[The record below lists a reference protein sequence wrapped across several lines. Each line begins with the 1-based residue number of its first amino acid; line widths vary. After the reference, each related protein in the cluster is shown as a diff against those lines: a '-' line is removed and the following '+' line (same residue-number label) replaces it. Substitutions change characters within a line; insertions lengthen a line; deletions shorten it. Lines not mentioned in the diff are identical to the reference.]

1 MKKILAGAVALGAVS
16 LIAVGNAE
24 AQSAADFY
32 KGKTLSVLIGNAPG
46 GGYDRY
52 ARTLAAHI
60 GNHLPGKPNVIAK
73 NMPGAGGLKVTL
85 HMYTVA
91 PKDGT
96 EIASAHRGI
105 PLYPLL
111 GEADGFDP
119 SKFGWIGNLN
129 KETAV
134 CVSWH
139 TSPVKQFKDVLG
151 GGKQLI
157 VGTTGKGANLSSFE
171 QPLINILGADLK
183 VIRGYEGGKTLDL
196 AMERGEIEGRC
207 GLSWSSMKL
216 RNAAWLAEKKVNIL
230 VQLGFERHP
239 DIPDVPLVQEL
250 AKSEEDRKIL
260 NLLLA
265 PQNIGRPYFAPPGL
279 PAERLAALR
288 AAFDAMVK
296 DRAFLDEAKKQRMEL
311 DPVSGEALQ
320 KMLVE
325 IYETPPALVAR
336 AREAVK

>member
-1 MKKILAGAVALGAVS
+1 MRRIIAGTFAMGTAVFMTALVAH
-16 LIAVGNAE
+16 ADA
-24 AQSAADFY
+24 AADFY
-32 KGKTLSVLIGNAPG
+32 KGKTVTVYIGNAPG

-60 GNHLPGKPNVIAK
+60 GAHIPGKPNVMPK
-73 NMPGAGGLKVTL
+73 NMPGAGGLKLTR

-96 EIASAHRGI
+96 AIASAHRGI

-111 GEADGFDP
+111 GQADGFDP

-139 TSPVKQFKDVLG
+139 TSGVTSFKEIMA
-151 GGKQLI
+151 GKQLI
-157 VGTTGKGANLSSFE
+157 VGTTGKGADLSSFE
-171 QPLINILGADLK
+171 QPLINLLGAKLK
-183 VIRGYEGGKTLDL
+183 VIRGYEGGKNLDL
-196 AMERGEIEGRC
+196 AVERGEIQGRC
-207 GLSWSSMKL
+207 GMSWSSMKL
-216 RNAAWLAEKKVNIL
+216 RNADWLKEKKVNIL

-239 DIPDVPLVQEL
+239 DISNVPLVQEL
-250 AKSEEDRKIL
+250 AKTADDRKVL

-265 PQNIGRPYFAPPGL
+265 PQNIGRPFFAPPGV
-279 PAERLAALR
+279 PADRLAALR

-296 DRAFLDEAKKQRMEL
+296 DPGFQADAKKQRMEIN
-311 DPVSGEALQ
+311 PVSGKALQ
-320 KMLVE
+320 DMLVE
-325 IYETPPALVAR
+325 IYSTPAALVTR
-336 AREAVK
+336 ARQAVK